1 MQERDG
7 KHKVSLFVAP
17 WHTSRSFM
25 LMCLYLAASLG
36 LIGVFSAEN
45 EVQPVLFKDIRFGF
59 LVEFSQELL
68 QRQNLHRT

>member
-25 LMCLYLAASLG
+25 LMCLYLAASLV
-36 LIGVFSAEN
+36 LIGVFSAEH
-45 EVQPVLFKDIRFGF
+45 EVQPCAF
-59 LVEFSQELL
+59 QT
-68 QRQNLHRT
+68 H

>member
-1 MQERDG
+1 
-7 KHKVSLFVAP
+7 
-17 WHTSRSFM
+17 
-25 LMCLYLAASLG
+25 MCLYLAASLG